1 MSTWWEYVMSVSLV
15 NAMQFAGTFAFAVS
29 GIRLAAAKE
38 FDWFGAFVV
47 GFVTAIGGGTIRDLL
62 LDTTPFWMLHPEYML
77 CTVLALI
84 TVIVFSRQLVRL
96 NTPFFIF
103 DTVGL
108 ALFVVAGVEKTLLAG
123 YPFWVA
129 IVMGTVTGVAGGIIR
144 DLFINEI
151 PLIFRKEFYALPC
164 VIGGMSYAVCHK
176 LQLSGMACEII
187 AVFVI
192 LAIRILAV
200 KYQWGLPTLKSK

>member
-1 MSTWWEYVMSVSLV
+1 MGDLWEDVASVSLV
-15 NAMQFAGTFAFAVS
+15 NAIQFAGTFAFAIS

-62 LDTTPFWMLHPEYML
+62 LDTTPFWMLHPEYMS
-77 CTVLALI
+77 CTVLALV
-84 TVIVFSRQLVRL
+84 TVIVFSKQLVRL

-103 DTVGL
+103 DTIGL
-108 ALFVVAGVEKTLLAG
+108 ALFVVAGMEKTLLLG

-129 IVMGTVTGVAGGIIR
+129 IVMGTITGVAGGIIR

-151 PLIFRKEFYALPC
+151 PLIFRKEIYALPC
-164 VIGGMSYAVCHK
+164 VVGGLGYAACYRLH
-176 LQLSGMACEII
+176 LSGVACEVIS
-187 AVFVI
+187 VCVI
-192 LAIRILAV
+192 LAVRILAV
-200 KYQWGLPTLKSK
+200 KYQWGLPTLKNR

>member
-1 MSTWWEYVMSVSLV
+1 MRALWDYMMSVSLV
-15 NAMQFAGTFAFAVS
+15 NAIQFAGTFAFAVS
-29 GIRLAAAKE
+29 GIRLAAAKK

-77 CTVLALI
+77 CTVLALV
-84 TVIVFSRQLVRL
+84 TVIVFSKQLVRL

-108 ALFVVAGVEKTLLAG
+108 ALFVVAGMEKTVLLG

-129 IVMGTVTGVAGGIIR
+129 IVMGTITGVAGGILR
-144 DLFINEI
+144 DVFINEI
-151 PLIFRKEFYALPC
+151 PLIFRKEIYALPC
-164 VIGGMSYAVCHK
+164 VIGGIAYAVCYRLHVN
-176 LQLSGMACEII
+176 GVACEII
-187 AVFVI
+187 SVFVI

-200 KYQWGLPTLKSK
+200 KYRWGLPTL

>member
-1 MSTWWEYVMSVSLV
+1 MRELWDYVMSVSPV
-15 NAMQFAGTFAFAVS
+15 NAIQFVGTFAFAVS
-29 GIRLAAAKE
+29 GIRLAAAKK

-62 LDTTPFWMLHPEYML
+62 LDTTPFWMLHPEYMF
-77 CTVLALI
+77 CTMLALV
-84 TVIVFSRQLVRL
+84 TVIVFSKQLVRL

-103 DTVGL
+103 DTIGL
-108 ALFVVAGVEKTLLAG
+108 ALFVVAGMEKTVLLG

-129 IVMGTVTGVAGGIIR
+129 IVMGTITGVAGGILR

-151 PLIFRKEFYALPC
+151 PLIFRKEIYALPC
-164 VIGGMSYAVCHK
+164 VIGGIGYAVCYK
-176 LQLSGMACEII
+176 LHLNGMVCESIS
-187 AVFVI
+187 VFVI

-200 KYQWGLPTLKSK
+200 KYRWGLPTL

>member
-1 MSTWWEYVMSVSLV
+1 MSGLWEYVMSGSLV
-15 NAMQFAGTFAFAVS
+15 NAMQLAGTFAFAVS

-62 LDTTPFWMLHPEYML
+62 LATTPFWMLHPEYML

-108 ALFVVAGVEKTLLAG
+108 ALFVVAGMEKTLLLG

-129 IVMGTVTGVAGGIIR
+129 IVMGTITGVAGGIIR

-164 VIGGMSYAVCHK
+164 VIGGMGYAVCYRLH
-176 LQLSGMACEII
+176 LNGMACEII
-187 AVFVI
+187 SVFVI